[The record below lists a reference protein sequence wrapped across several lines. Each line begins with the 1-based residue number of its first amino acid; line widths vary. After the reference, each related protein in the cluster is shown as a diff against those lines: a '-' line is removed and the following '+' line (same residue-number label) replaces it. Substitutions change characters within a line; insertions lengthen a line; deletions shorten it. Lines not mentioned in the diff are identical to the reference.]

1 LNGVEEQKH
10 MLETPKRSFR
20 LRPWVRAFHRDIGYF
35 VVGLTFIYA
44 LSGLAVNHIGQWDP
58 NFKQVEK
65 HHQLPDVA
73 ALPKDDA
80 ALTATV
86 LKALAITETPS
97 DSYRSS
103 EQQLDI
109 VLDQRTLHVDA
120 ATGKVFEEGEEPRFL
135 LRVFNWLH
143 LNRGK
148 RAWTYVAD
156 AYAVL
161 LLFLATSGLVMIPG
175 KKGLIGRGAI
185 FALAGA
191 AIPTLYVLLSGGP

>member
-1 LNGVEEQKH
+1 MSENQKR
-10 MLETPKRSFR
+10 PFR

-44 LSGLAVNHIGQWDP
+44 LSGLAVNHIGEWDP
-58 NFKQVEK
+58 NFEQVEK
-65 HHQLPDVA
+65 HHQLENVA

-80 ALTATV
+80 ALTSAV
-86 LKALAITETPS
+86 LKALSIAETPT

-103 EQQLDI
+103 ERQLDI
-109 VLDQRTLHVDA
+109 VLDRRTLHVDTT
-120 ATGKVFEEGEEPRFL
+120 TGKVFEEGEEPRFL

-148 RAWTYVAD
+148 KAWTYVAD

-161 LLFLATSGLVMIPG
+161 LLFLASSGLVMIPG
-175 KKGLIGRGAI
+175 RKGLVGRGAI
-185 FALAGA
+185 FAIAGA
-191 AIPTLYVLLSGGP
+191 AIPALYVVLSGGP